1 MYKIKAGFNTLIIS
15 HHCTIKPRS
24 QGFFFSNAFKMGLI
38 FRKSVNKN
46 HLKYKLI

>member
-24 QGFFFSNAFKMGLI
+24 QGFFSNAFKMGLI
-38 FRKSVNKN
+38 FKKSVNKN